1 MGWRM
6 KKLALLLLLAVCLTG
21 CSKLDG
27 ITDHIPFL
35 NKDKESS
42 EETGGNGEENTGQ
55 SNEEGTADSTKEE
68 SSESESPEEQIPWT
82 LESAYF
88 NDIKV
93 VDGRNIIQNPTNT
106 VSLVNKEF
114 GLPDGYT
121 PEDMVRPDV
130 LFSFGDQDIEKSY
143 LRKEAA
149 SALEEMFNAA
159 KKDGVILYA
168 VSGYRSYDRQ
178 SVLFN
183 AEVDKVGEKKAEEA
197 VAYPGNSEHQTG
209 LAMDISAESADFLLT
224 EDFEDTKEGKWLHE
238 KAYLYGFILRY
249 PKGKEDITKYKF
261 EPWHYRYVGKK
272 SAKDIFENNW
282 TLEEYFE
289 QVRKI

>member
-6 KKLALLLLLAVCLTG
+6 KKLALLLLLAVLLTG

-35 NKDKESS
+35 NKEKDS
-42 EETGGNGEENTGQ
+42 EETAGDGEENTEQ
-55 SNEEGTADSTKEE
+55 SNEGGNADSTQKE
-68 SSESESPEEQIPWT
+68 SSESEGPEEQVPWT
-82 LESAYF
+82 LESAFF

-121 PEDMVRPDV
+121 PEDMVRPNV

-209 LAMDISAESADFLLT
+209 LAMDISSESADFLLT
-224 EDFEDTKEGKWLHE
+224 EDFKDTKEGKWLHD

>member
-1 MGWRM
+1 M
-6 KKLALLLLLAVCLTG
+6 KKLLLLLMLTFLLTG

-35 NKDKESS
+35 NKEKES
-42 EETGGNGEENTGQ
+42 EETAVNNNNSEQTNDQDTD
-55 SNEEGTADSTKEE
+55 DSTEE
-68 SSESESPEEQIPWT
+68 LPWT
-82 LESAYF
+82 LEAAFF

-106 VSLVNKEF
+106 VSLVNKSF
-114 GLPDGYT
+114 GLPDGYA
-121 PEDMVRPDV
+121 PEDLIRPEV
-130 LFSFGDQDIEKSY
+130 QFSFGNQDIEKSY
-143 LRKEAA
+143 MRKEAA
-149 SALEEMFNAA
+149 NSLADMFNAA

-178 SVLFN
+178 TVLYD
-183 AEVDKVGEKKAEEA
+183 AEIEKVGQKKAEEA

-209 LAMDISAESADFLLT
+209 LAMDISAKSVDFLLT
-224 EDFEDTKEGKWLHE
+224 EDFEATKEGKWLKDNAH
-238 KAYLYGFILRY
+238 LYGYILRY

-261 EPWHYRYVGKK
+261 EPWHFRYVGEK
-272 SAKDIFENNW
+272 SANDIYENGW
-282 TLEEYFE
+282 TLEEYFD

>member
-1 MGWRM
+1 M
-6 KKLALLLLLAVCLTG
+6 KKLALLLLLTALLTG

-27 ITDHIPFL
+27 ITEHIPFL
-35 NKDKESS
+35 NKDKAS
-42 EETGGNGEENTGQ
+42 EETTGNGDKDIEQ
-55 SNEEGTADSTKEE
+55 SNEEGTADSTQEND
-68 SSESESPEEQIPWT
+68 SESEGSEEEIPWT
-82 LESAYF
+82 LEAAFF

-106 VSLVNKEF
+106 VSLVNKDF
-114 GLPDGYT
+114 GLPDGYA

-178 SVLFN
+178 SVLFK

-224 EDFEDTKEGKWLHE
+224 EEFEDTKEGKWLHD
-238 KAYLYGFILRY
+238 KAHLYGFILRY

>member
-1 MGWRM
+1 M
-6 KKLALLLLLAVCLTG
+6 LTFLLTG

-35 NKDKESS
+35 NKEKES
-42 EETGGNGEENTGQ
+42 EETAVNNNNSEQTNDQDTD
-55 SNEEGTADSTKEE
+55 DSTEE
-68 SSESESPEEQIPWT
+68 LPWT
-82 LESAYF
+82 LEAAFF

-106 VSLVNKEF
+106 VSLVNKSF
-114 GLPDGYT
+114 GLPDGYA
-121 PEDMVRPDV
+121 PEDLIRPEV
-130 LFSFGDQDIEKSY
+130 QFSFGNQDIEKSY
-143 LRKEAA
+143 MRKEAA
-149 SALEEMFNAA
+149 NSLADMFNAA

-178 SVLFN
+178 TVLYD
-183 AEVDKVGEKKAEEA
+183 AEIEKVGQKKAEEA

-209 LAMDISAESADFLLT
+209 LAMDISAKSVDFLLT
-224 EDFEDTKEGKWLHE
+224 EDFEATKEGKWLKDNAH
-238 KAYLYGFILRY
+238 LYGYILRY

-261 EPWHYRYVGKK
+261 EPWHFRYVGEK
-272 SAKDIFENNW
+272 SANDIYENGW
-282 TLEEYFE
+282 TLEEYFD

>member
-1 MGWRM
+1 M
-6 KKLALLLLLAVCLTG
+6 KKLLLLLLFTFLLTG

-35 NKDKESS
+35 NKEKES
-42 EETGGNGEENTGQ
+42 EETAVNNDNSGQ
-55 SNEEGTADSTKEE
+55 TNDQDTVDSTEE
-68 SSESESPEEQIPWT
+68 ELPWT
-82 LESAYF
+82 LEAAFF

-106 VSLVNKEF
+106 VSLVNKSF
-114 GLPDGYT
+114 GLPDGYA
-121 PEDMVRPDV
+121 PEDLIRPEV
-130 LFSFGDQDIEKSY
+130 QFSFGNQDIEKSY
-143 LRKEAA
+143 MRKEAA
-149 SALEEMFNAA
+149 ASLADMFNAA
-159 KKDGVILYA
+159 KKDEIILYA

-178 SVLFN
+178 SVLYD
-183 AEVDKVGEKKAEEA
+183 AEIDKVGQKKAEEA

-209 LAMDISAESADFLLT
+209 LAMDISAKSVDFLLT
-224 EDFEDTKEGKWLHE
+224 EDFEDTKEGKWLKDNAH
-238 KAYLYGFILRY
+238 LYGYILRY

-261 EPWHYRYVGKK
+261 EPWHFRYVGEK
-272 SAKDIFENNW
+272 SANDIYENNW